1 MESASPSPEPRHVHP
16 GSLMKWDPRRRVWN
30 PGLLGAL
37 SENGGGAGPQPH
49 PPGHTCSPALCL
61 RNQLGVR
68 LLGGTFGV
76 ETACGRS
83 GA

>member
-37 SENGGGAGPQPH
+37 SENGGGPA
-49 PPGHTCSPALCL
+49 CSPIRPATPAAPPSCL